1 MFDSDTDSNKEIQN
15 SQDAKDLQNDS
26 QAFCTQFAQGKKSNK
41 GDFYT
46 AADVA
51 KIIGVKRQT
60 VEYWRKKNY
69 FVEDLLTHDGIYLYS
84 KERVE
89 QLKSVYRRDWQT
101 AWARPNQNTIQK
113 FKTKKAIPETVI
125 SQILAI
131 PPADLVAQ
139 GFLKLAKDG
148 KSYVCPFC
156 GNGEGEDGT
165 GITPAFIGG
174 AWIFHCFKCGESFN
188 NFRIFSNEFD
198 LEPHGKDFIKLCKR
212 ICTCNGIRYDFD
224 DNNDTDIKKIDLI
237 KADIA
242 AARAGLNDC
251 PTRYFRGLT
260 FETLSHF
267 NCGFLPEWT
276 PVENRIAEKYATPTP
291 RLIIPAGNHYLARLT
306 VQLETYDQK
315 TQKYIKPK
323 QHEGNKYPFNFNSI
337 LADEINII
345 VEGEFDAMSIC
356 QATDGT
362 IPVIATSG
370 ADVPKN
376 FITIFKKKFATSDQ
390 KPKFLILFDSDETGK
405 KLAPKFQSDLVAAN
419 FPAVYDFL
427 FEEITKRDFNDILR
441 EEGEK
446 ALADII
452 QNLIQK
458 HSEALEKIAGEIKNQ
473 PAAADET
480 LPEQEQSKLFDSF
493 TFVNDY
499 MQNSFDAEIE
509 ENKKFAERQTGFS
522 NIDEHQIFSA
532 GLYVLGATPACGK
545 TTFAWQLLN
554 QLVER
559 GETCIYCSYE
569 ISKLELATK
578 TIAAQLFHRNQ
589 FTTITAAEIRR
600 GASNNDLKEISDNL
614 KKSTAKIGVL
624 ELTDETIDELLKF
637 LRQFCASADKPP
649 VVCLDYLQI
658 VPSSGDTAKQTIDDT
673 VRKLKVF
680 QRETGTTFIV
690 ISSFNRTN
698 YQSVVAFES
707 FKESGNIEYS
717 ADVLWALQLYVVNN
731 FKIATD
737 VKTIREK
744 VDAAKKQQPRQIQLK
759 CLKNRSGNN
768 YDCFFNYFSAHDFFE
783 PTTEEDFEEIEGPP
797 EPVNKSN
804 ADNKRKD

>member
-1 MFDSDTDSNKEIQN
+1 M
-15 SQDAKDLQNDS
+15 
-26 QAFCTQFAQGKKSNK
+26 KK
-41 GDFYT
+41 
-46 AADVA
+46 
-51 KIIGVKRQT
+51 
-60 VEYWRKKNY
+60 
-69 FVEDLLTHDGIYLYS
+69 
-84 KERVE
+84 
-89 QLKSVYRRDWQT
+89 
-101 AWARPNQNTIQK
+101 QNTI
-113 FKTKKAIPETVI
+113 PESVI

-131 PPADLVAQ
+131 PPDDLLAND
-139 GFLKLAKDG
+139 FLKLAKDQ
-148 KSYVCPFC
+148 KSYICPFC
-156 GNGEGEDGT
+156 DNGTGDDGT

-174 AWIFHCFKCGESFN
+174 AWLYHCFKCGEKFN
-188 NFRIFSNEFD
+188 NFRIFGNEFD
-198 LEPHGKDFIKLCKR
+198 LEPHGKDFINLCKR
-212 ICTCNGIRYDFD
+212 ICSCNGIHYNFD
-224 DNNDTDIKKIDLI
+224 DDTNADIKKIDLI

-242 AARAGLNDC
+242 AARAGLNNC
-251 PTRYFRGLT
+251 PIRYFRGLT

-267 NCGFLPEWT
+267 NCGYLPEWT
-276 PVENRIAEKYATPTP
+276 PVESRIKGKFTTPTP
-291 RLIIPAGNHYLARLT
+291 RLIIPSSNHYLARLT
-306 VQLETYDQK
+306 VPLESFPPDAQK
-315 TQKYIKPK
+315 FIKPK
-323 QHEGNKYPFNFNSI
+323 QHEGTKYPFNFNSI
-337 LADEINII
+337 SADEINII

-356 QATDGT
+356 QATGGKV
-362 IPVIATSG
+362 PVIATSG

-376 FITIFKKKFATSDQ
+376 FFTLFKKKFEKSKK

-405 KLAPKFQSDLVAAN
+405 RLAPKFQSDLVAAN

-441 EEGEK
+441 DEGEK

-458 HSEALEKIAGEIKNQ
+458 HSEELQKIAEEIKNK
-473 PAAADET
+473 PAADES
-480 LPEQEQSKLFDSF
+480 LRAQEQSKLFNSF

-499 MQNSFDAEIE
+499 MQNSFDSDIAD
-509 ENKKFAERQTGFS
+509 NKKFAERQTGFS

-554 QLVER
+554 QLANN

-569 ISKLELATK
+569 MSKLELTTK
-578 TIAAQLFHRNQ
+578 TIAAELFHRNQ

-600 GASNNDLKEISDNL
+600 GASNNDLKEIADNL
-614 KKSTAKIGVL
+614 KNSTAKIGVL
-624 ELTDETIDELLKF
+624 ELTDESIDELLIF
-637 LRQFCASADKPP
+637 LRQFCATADKPP

-783 PTTEEDFEEIEGPP
+783 PTTEADFEEIEGPP

-804 ADNKRKD
+804 AEEMERF